1 MVDACDVLVIGGG
14 PAGLATAIGLRARTD
29 LTVVVAEDRTSPT
42 ERFGETL
49 TPGALAAL
57 DRLGLADAF
66 RADGHLSCPGG
77 ISVWGGPRPG
87 HSDHLLDPRGPA
99 WHLDRRRFETRLRAR
114 AAQVGVDV
122 RTGTRVVTTGQESGR
137 TTVGLRGPAGRS
149 TTLRPTWVVD
159 ASGGGSWFARR
170 QGAVRHT
177 RDRLVAVLR
186 LADLEDGTFTAQ
198 TAVEATP
205 TGWWYG
211 SKLPGSRI
219 VTALVADRGAAADLL
234 RGGGR
239 RWHEELAATTLL
251 GPLLARVR
259 LRGEPLRCRPV
270 TVSRLDRV
278 TGSGWL
284 AVGDAASERDPITGC
299 GIHDAL
305 LDAADAAW
313 TIAAA
318 TGAGG
323 QPPWR
328 YEDRVEARFENH
340 RQTRDAL
347 YAAERR
353 WPAEAFWAARVPRPV
368 AAT

>member
-137 TTVGLRGPAGRS
+137 TTVGLRGPAGRGG
-149 TTLRPTWVVD
+149 PPPPP
-159 ASGGGSWFARR
+159 GGGAAAPGGAWFARR

-251 GPLLARVR
+251 GPRLARGPPPGGPQR
-259 LRGEPLRCRPV
+259 SRPPTPSRRGKLNLEGR
-270 TVSRLDRV
+270 
-278 TGSGWL
+278 
-284 AVGDAASERDPITGC
+284 
-299 GIHDAL
+299 
-305 LDAADAAW
+305 
-313 TIAAA
+313 
-318 TGAGG
+318 
-323 QPPWR
+323 
-328 YEDRVEARFENH
+328 
-340 RQTRDAL
+340 
-347 YAAERR
+347 
-353 WPAEAFWAARVPRPV
+353 
-368 AAT
+368 